1 MRITSCILE
10 VPISFSF
17 QEKKKD
23 QRAYNI
29 YSSVCV
35 RLAVI
40 FTLSYGKNS

>member
-1 MRITSCILE
+1 MEITSCILE
-10 VPISFSF
+10 LPISFSF
-17 QEKKKD
+17 HEEKKSLKAND
-23 QRAYNI
+23 A